1 MTGNGKLKSVLV
13 VNDEPF
19 IRRILS
25 RMVAREGYSVAEAS
39 DGQDALNHLKK
50 EPVDFVI
57 SDLEMPKMDGRQLLT
72 RVKELYPDTKV
83 LFVTAQGARRSAVEV
98 GKADADD
105 YITKPFKNM
114 EIAKTLS
121 NLSIKRSRPMKSRS
135 D

>member
-1 MTGNGKLKSVLV
+1 MTENGRIQSVLV
-13 VNDEPF
+13 VNDEPV

-39 DGQDALNHLKK
+39 GGEDALNHLKK
-50 EPVDFVI
+50 QPVDFVI
-57 SDLEMPKMDGRQLLT
+57 SDVEMPRMDGRQLLT
-72 RVKELYPDTKV
+72 KVKELYPDTKV
-83 LFVTAQGARRSAVEV
+83 LFVTAQGTRRSVAES

-105 YITKPFKNM
+105 YITKPFKNL

-121 NLSIKRSRPMKSRS
+121 NLSVKRSRPMKSRP

>member
-1 MTGNGKLKSVLV
+1 MTGNGRLKSVLV

-39 DGQDALNHLKK
+39 DGEDALNHLKK

-83 LFVTAQGARRSAVEV
+83 LFVTAQGARRSA

-105 YITKPFKNM
+105 YITKPFKNL

-121 NLSIKRSRPMKSRS
+121 NLSVKRSRPMKSRS

>member
-1 MTGNGKLKSVLV
+1 MTENGRTQSVLV

-39 DGQDALNHLKK
+39 DGEDALNQLKK
-50 EPVDFVI
+50 EPADFVI
-57 SDLEMPKMDGRQLLT
+57 SDVEMPRMDGRQLLT
-72 RVKELYPDTKV
+72 KIKELYPKTKV
-83 LFVTAQGARRSAVEV
+83 LFVTSQGARRSVTEAGQVN
-98 GKADADD
+98 ADD
-105 YITKPFKNM
+105 YITKPFKNL

-121 NLSIKRSRPMKSRS
+121 NLSVKRNRPVKSSS